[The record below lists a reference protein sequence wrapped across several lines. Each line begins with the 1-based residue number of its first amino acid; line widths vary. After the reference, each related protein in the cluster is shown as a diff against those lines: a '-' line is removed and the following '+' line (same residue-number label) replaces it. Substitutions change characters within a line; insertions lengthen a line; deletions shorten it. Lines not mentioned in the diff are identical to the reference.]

1 MKKYIQFT
9 PYILLFCLCFQL
21 IVSQNSFANSS
32 FAPGDDDI
40 YLANGNK
47 LKGKVV
53 KVEDDKIYFDVN
65 KGGRKITHSLLRENV
80 LFAFNDKGN
89 YLIVSTLP
97 SEIANAQLTIDDFNK
112 SALRASGYDLIIK
125 AFPLAVIACRVSYE
139 SAEVLNY
146 KLSGGEIGSINKAD
160 VVSVLYGDGRHQF
173 IMNPS
178 EAVMLM
184 ASSYEEVSKYNQKQE
199 VPPPPPIEN
208 APKVETA
215 KVEEKT
221 ELTPV
226 VVNTNAEGK
235 TETPLVTS
243 NYVQP
248 KTEQTTTTPVSSRP
262 TLSEEEYQQYRT
274 KAMQR
279 VDEFGNYLNII
290 TDKSLEGKEREK
302 AIEQVVKMFL
312 PNATIE
318 VTTKDKPG
326 SKKYKV
332 REYLTRMKL
341 LPYSSAKVSWSEI
354 QYVSELK
361 QEADGNYYGTIT
373 GQQTFMGYG
382 GTGGTDV
389 LYSDVTQKNVKV
401 KLQSYQKVIDG
412 QNVNN
417 WDVLLGNIGV
427 ANK

>member
-1 MKKYIQFT
+1 M
-9 PYILLFCLCFQL
+9 LLSLCFL
-21 IVSQNSFANSS
+21 SIITHNSFAKI
-32 FAPGDDDI
+32 GIDEVTDDDI

-47 LKGKVV
+47 LKGKLLRADES
-53 KVEDDKIYFDVN
+53 KVYFSVN
-65 KGGRKITHSLLRENV
+65 KGGRRIPASLSKENI
-80 LFAFNDKGN
+80 LFVFSSKGN
-89 YLIVSTLP
+89 YLTISSLP
-97 SEIANAQLTIDDFNK
+97 SEPLESQKTIDEFNN
-112 SALRASGYDLIIK
+112 STLRASGYDLIIK
-125 AFPLAVIACRVSYE
+125 AIPLKVIACQISYE
-139 SAEVLNY
+139 SDAVINY
-146 KLSGGEIGSINKAD
+146 KLANGEIGSINKND

-178 EAVMLM
+178 EAAALM
-184 ASSYEEVSKYNQKQE
+184 ASSHEEVAKYNQKQD
-199 VPPPPPIEN
+199 VPPPPAIEN
-208 APKVETA
+208 TKSEVAI
-215 KVEEKT
+215 VEEKT
-221 ELTPV
+221 ETLPI
-226 VVNTNAEGK
+226 NANQEVK

-243 NYVQP
+243 AYVQP
-248 KTEQTTTTPVSSRP
+248 KTEQSTTTPKP
-262 TLSEEEYQQYRT
+262 TKPSLNEEEYQQYRT

-290 TDKSLEGKEREK
+290 TDKSLDGNEREK

-332 REYLTRMKL
+332 RDYLTRMKL

-427 ANK
+427 AGK

>member
-1 MKKYIQFT
+1 M
-9 PYILLFCLCFQL
+9 LLYLCFL
-21 IVSQNSFANSS
+21 SISTHNSFAKWSVDEV
-32 FAPGDDDI
+32 DDDI

-47 LKGKVV
+47 LKGKLIKADESQV
-53 KVEDDKIYFDVN
+53 YFTVT
-65 KGGRKITHSLLRENV
+65 KGGRKIPASLSKENI
-80 LFAFNDKGN
+80 LFVFNSKGN
-89 YLIVSTLP
+89 YLTISSLP
-97 SEIANAQLTIDDFNK
+97 SAALEAQNMIDEFNN
-112 SALRASGYDLIIK
+112 SSIRASGYDLIIK
-125 AFPLAVIACRVSYE
+125 AIPLKVIACKISYE
-139 SAEVLNY
+139 SDALINY
-146 KLSGGEIGSINKAD
+146 KLSNGEIGSINKND
-160 VVSVLYGDGRHQF
+160 IVSVLYGDGRHQF

-178 EAVMLM
+178 EAAALM
-184 ASSYEEVSKYNQKQE
+184 KNSYEDVIKFNQKQD
-199 VPPPPPIEN
+199 VPPPPVAFAES
-208 APKVETA
+208 PKALDTPVNTITE
-215 KVEEKT
+215 VKT
-221 ELTPV
+221 EQTLTT
-226 VVNTNAEGK
+226 TNDI
-235 TETPLVTS
+235 
-243 NYVQP
+243 QP
-248 KTEQTTTTPVSSRP
+248 KTEQVTISTPTPEP
-262 TLSEEEYQQYRT
+262 TKPSLNEEEYQQYRT
-274 KAMQR
+274 KAIQR

-290 TDKSLEGKEREK
+290 TDKSLDGKEREK

-332 REYLTRMKL
+332 RDYLTRMKL

-427 ANK
+427 AGK

>member
-1 MKKYIQFT
+1 MKKNIQIIKYIT
-9 PYILLFCLCFQL
+9 LLSLCFLL
-21 IVSQNSFANSS
+21 IITHNSFAKLSMDEV
-32 FAPGDDDI
+32 DDDI

-47 LKGKVV
+47 LKGKLLRAD
-53 KVEDDKIYFDVN
+53 EGKIFFSVN
-65 KGGRKITHSLLRENV
+65 KGGRKIPASLAKENV
-80 LFAFNDKGN
+80 LFAFNSKGN
-89 YLIVSTLP
+89 YLAISSIPADPLE
-97 SEIANAQLTIDDFNK
+97 SQKTIDEFNN
-112 SALRASGYDLIIK
+112 SSLRASGYDLIIK
-125 AFPLAVIACRVSYE
+125 AIPLKVIACRISYE
-139 SAEVLNY
+139 SDALINY
-146 KLSGGEIGSINKAD
+146 KLSNGELGSINKND

-178 EAVMLM
+178 EAAALM
-184 ASSYEEVSKYNQKQE
+184 MNSREEVSKYNQKQD
-199 VPPPPPIEN
+199 VPPPPAIEN
-208 APKVETA
+208 PKVEAAKAKEKVETA
-215 KVEEKT
+215 TTPT
-221 ELTPV
+221 ET
-226 VVNTNAEGK
+226 K
-235 TETPLVTS
+235 IETPLVTS

-248 KTEQTTTTPVSSRP
+248 KTEQSTAATKP
-262 TLSEEEYQQYRT
+262 TLNEEEYQQYRT

-290 TDKSLEGKEREK
+290 TDKTLDGKEREK

-318 VTTKDKPG
+318 VTVKDKPG

-332 REYLTRMKL
+332 RDYLTRMKL

-361 QEADGNYYGTIT
+361 QESDGNYYGTIT

-401 KLQSYQKVIDG
+401 KLQSYQKVVDG

-427 ANK
+427 AGK

>member
-1 MKKYIQFT
+1 MKKYIQI
-9 PYILLFCLCFQL
+9 PKNILLFSLCFYL
-21 IVSQNSFANSS
+21 IIINTSVANSLV
-32 FAPGDDDI
+32 APGDDDI

-53 KVEDDKIYFDVN
+53 RVEDDKIFFDVN

-97 SEIANAQLTIDDFNK
+97 SELSNAQLTIDDFNK
-112 SALRASGYDLIIK
+112 STMRESGYDLIIK

-146 KLSGGEIGSINKAD
+146 KLSSGEVGSINKAD

-184 ASSYEEVSKYNQKQE
+184 ASSHEEVSKYNQKQD
-199 VPPPPPIEN
+199 VPPPPAIEN
-208 APKVETA
+208 TSKSETV

-221 ELTPV
+221 ETIPA
-226 VVNTNAEGK
+226 NTTSEVK

-243 NYVQP
+243 SYAP
-248 KTEQTTTTPVSSRP
+248 TKTEQSTTTPEP
-262 TLSEEEYQQYRT
+262 TKPSLSDEEYQQYRT

-290 TDKSLEGKEREK
+290 TDKSLDGKEREK

-318 VTTKDKPG
+318 VTSKDRPG

-332 REYLTRMKL
+332 RDYLTRMKL

-401 KLQSYQKVIDG
+401 KLQSYQKVVDG

-427 ANK
+427 AGK

>member
-1 MKKYIQFT
+1 MKKYIQL
-9 PYILLFCLCFQL
+9 PKYILLFSLYFQL
-21 IVSQNSFANSS
+21 IITNNSFANSS
-32 FAPGDDDI
+32 IAPGDDDI

-53 KVEDDKIYFDVN
+53 KVEDDKIFFDVN

-97 SEIANAQLTIDDFNK
+97 SELSNAQLTIDDFNK
-112 SALRASGYDLIIK
+112 SAVRASGYDLIIK
-125 AFPLAVIACRVSYE
+125 SFPLAVIACRVSYE

-146 KLSGGEIGSINKAD
+146 KLSSGEIGSINKAD

-184 ASSYEEVSKYNQKQE
+184 ASSHEEVSKYNQKQD
-199 VPPPPPIEN
+199 VPPPPAIET
-208 APKVETA
+208 PKVEVS
-215 KVEEKT
+215 KVEEKVETVNSPT
-221 ELTPV
+221 EV
-226 VVNTNAEGK
+226 K
-235 TETPLVTS
+235 TETPLVTTS
-243 NYVQP
+243 YVQP
-248 KTEQTTTTPVSSRP
+248 KTEQSPAPAKPS
-262 TLSEEEYQQYRT
+262 LNEEEYQQYRT

-290 TDKSLEGKEREK
+290 TDKNLDGKEREK

-318 VTTKDKPG
+318 VTNKDRPG

-332 REYLTRMKL
+332 RDYLTRMKL

-401 KLQSYQKVIDG
+401 KLQSYQKVVDG

-427 ANK
+427 AGK

>member
-1 MKKYIQFT
+1 MKKYKKI
-9 PYILLFCLCFQL
+9 PRYILLFSLCFQL
-21 IVSQNSFANSS
+21 IFSQNSFAKSS
-32 FAPGDDDI
+32 VALGDDDI

-89 YLIVSTLP
+89 YLIVSSLP
-97 SEIANAQLTIDDFNK
+97 SEIADAQLTIDDFNK

-178 EAVMLM
+178 EAVMLL

-199 VPPPPPIEN
+199 VPPPPVIEN
-208 APKVETA
+208 APKVETT
-215 KVEEKT
+215 KIEEKA
-221 ELTPV
+221 ESTPA
-226 VVNTNAEGK
+226 VVNTNAEVK

-243 NYVQP
+243 NYAQP
-248 KTEQTTTTPVSSRP
+248 KTEQTTTMPQPARP

-318 VTTKDKPG
+318 VTVKDKPG

-332 REYLTRMKL
+332 RDYLTRMKL

-401 KLQSYQKVIDG
+401 KLQSYQKVVDG

-427 ANK
+427 AGK

>member
-1 MKKYIQFT
+1 
-9 PYILLFCLCFQL
+9 
-21 IVSQNSFANSS
+21 
-32 FAPGDDDI
+32 
-40 YLANGNK
+40 
-47 LKGKVV
+47 
-53 KVEDDKIYFDVN
+53 
-65 KGGRKITHSLLRENV
+65 LLRENV

-97 SEIANAQLTIDDFNK
+97 SEITNAQLTIDDFNK
-112 SALRASGYDLIIK
+112 SAVRASGYDLIIK
-125 AFPLAVIACRVSYE
+125 SFPLAVIACRVSYE

-146 KLSGGEIGSINKAD
+146 KLSSGEIGSINKAD

-184 ASSYEEVSKYNQKQE
+184 ASSYEEVSKYNQKQD
-199 VPPPPPIEN
+199 VPPPPAIEN
-208 APKVETA
+208 VQKTETV

-221 ELTPV
+221 EAVP
-226 VVNTNAEGK
+226 VNTNQEVK

-243 NYVQP
+243 SYVQP
-248 KTEQTTTTPVSSRP
+248 KTEQAATETKP
-262 TLSEEEYQQYRT
+262 TLNEEEYQQYRT

-290 TDKSLEGKEREK
+290 TDKTLDGKEREK

-332 REYLTRMKL
+332 RDYLTRMKL

-401 KLQSYQKVIDG
+401 KLQSYQKVVDG

-427 ANK
+427 AGK

>member
-1 MKKYIQFT
+1 MKKYIQISR
-9 PYILLFCLCFQL
+9 YILLFSLCFQL
-21 IVSQNSFANSS
+21 IIPNNSFANSS
-32 FAPGDDDI
+32 TAPGDDDI

-53 KVEDDKIYFDVN
+53 RVEDDKIFFDVN

-89 YLIVSTLP
+89 YLIISTLP
-97 SEIANAQLTIDDFNK
+97 SELSNAQLTIDDFNK

-139 SAEVLNY
+139 SAEVINY
-146 KLSGGEIGSINKAD
+146 KLSSGEIGSINKAD

-184 ASSYEEVSKYNQKQE
+184 ASSYEEVSKYNQKQD
-199 VPPPPPIEN
+199 VPPPPAVEN
-208 APKVETA
+208 APKVE
-215 KVEEKT
+215 EKT
-221 ELTPV
+221 ETVP
-226 VVNTNAEGK
+226 VNTTAEAK

-243 NYVQP
+243 SYAQP
-248 KTEQTTTTPVSSRP
+248 RTEQSTLTPEP
-262 TLSEEEYQQYRT
+262 TKPSLNEEEYQQYRT

-290 TDKSLEGKEREK
+290 TDKSLDGKEREK

-332 REYLTRMKL
+332 RDYLTRMKL

-427 ANK
+427 AGK

>member
-1 MKKYIQFT
+1 
-9 PYILLFCLCFQL
+9 
-21 IVSQNSFANSS
+21 
-32 FAPGDDDI
+32 
-40 YLANGNK
+40 
-47 LKGKVV
+47 
-53 KVEDDKIYFDVN
+53 
-65 KGGRKITHSLLRENV
+65 
-80 LFAFNDKGN
+80 
-89 YLIVSTLP
+89 
-97 SEIANAQLTIDDFNK
+97 
-112 SALRASGYDLIIK
+112 
-125 AFPLAVIACRVSYE
+125 
-139 SAEVLNY
+139 
-146 KLSGGEIGSINKAD
+146 
-160 VVSVLYGDGRHQF
+160 
-173 IMNPS
+173 
-178 EAVMLM
+178 
-184 ASSYEEVSKYNQKQE
+184 
-199 VPPPPPIEN
+199 
-208 APKVETA
+208 
-215 KVEEKT
+215 VEEKT
-221 ELTPV
+221 ETAPV
-226 VVNTNAEGK
+226 NNPVEAK

-248 KTEQTTTTPVSSRP
+248 KTEQSTATPEPAKPS
-262 TLSEEEYQQYRT
+262 LSEEEYQQYRT

-290 TDKSLEGKEREK
+290 TDKSLDGKEREK

-332 REYLTRMKL
+332 RDYLTRMKL

-401 KLQSYQKVIDG
+401 KLQSYQKVVDG

-427 ANK
+427 AGK

>member
-1 MKKYIQFT
+1 MKKNIQTIKYIM
-9 PYILLFCLCFQL
+9 LLSLCFLL
-21 IVSQNSFANSS
+21 ITTHSS
-32 FAPGDDDI
+32 FAKLSMEEVDDDI

-47 LKGKVV
+47 LKGKLLRA
-53 KVEDDKIYFDVN
+53 DASKIYFSVN
-65 KGGRKITHSLLRENV
+65 KGGRRIPASLSKENI
-80 LFAFNDKGN
+80 LFVFSSKGN
-89 YLIVSTLP
+89 YLTITSLP
-97 SEIANAQLTIDDFNK
+97 SEPLESQKTIDDFNN
-112 SALRASGYDLIIK
+112 STLRASGYDLIIK
-125 AFPLAVIACRVSYE
+125 AIPLKVIACQISYE
-139 SAEVLNY
+139 SDAVINY
-146 KLSGGEIGSINKAD
+146 KLANGEIGSINKND
-160 VVSVLYGDGRHQF
+160 IVSVLYGDGRHQF

-178 EAVMLM
+178 EAAALM
-184 ASSYEEVSKYNQKQE
+184 ASSYEEVSKFNQKQD
-199 VPPPPPIEN
+199 VSPPPAVEN

-215 KVEEKT
+215 KVEE
-221 ELTPV
+221 TPV
-226 VVNTNAEGK
+226 NTTSEAK
-235 TETPLVTS
+235 TETPLVIS
-243 NYVQP
+243 SYAQP
-248 KTEQTTTTPVSSRP
+248 KTEQSTTTREP
-262 TLSEEEYQQYRT
+262 TKPSLNEEEYQQYRT

-290 TDKSLEGKEREK
+290 TDKTLDGSEREK

-332 REYLTRMKL
+332 RDYLTRMKL

-427 ANK
+427 AGK